1 MRAIAI
7 AAVVAALLV
16 LASSASASQISYSGS
31 VLHYDAA
38 PGEVNGP
45 IVTVNPYDLQCGSAG
60 APCLSIFDP
69 YATIAAPAGVC
80 EGSGSSDVV
89 CQLPTSI
96 VANLGDREDSFYDWD
111 GDTTINAGIGNDN
124 PIYGG
129 GGNDHISGGPG
140 SDNLV
145 GGPGDDVLDGGTGDD
160 YLEDIAFGSEAD
172 SAGRDTYI
180 GGGGSDRLNLSAR
193 SEDLSLSL
201 DGAANDGAPGEG
213 DNIGPDVS
221 TVLGGY
227 GADTFTGNDGANAF
241 DGGEGNDTIN
251 GAGGDDN
258 LVGGAGND
266 HIAGGA
272 GQDVLGGES
281 GDDVL
286 DGGAGVDRFWG
297 DAIGACIPGYCS
309 SGQDEI
315 HARDGEQET
324 LNCGPGTDSAQVD
337 TSDYVVTQAG
347 ETDQC
352 ESIDRAGSGG
362 PGAGQPGGRLAILIT
377 YRTPVAGLLT
387 ITGTTKNRGRLIK
400 VGRVSKRIHR
410 GRVKVALPV
419 SAAAKRLLNARGSLK
434 VKVKATF
441 RPKGGGRP
449 KVMRQPFTLHRAG

>member
-7 AAVVAALLV
+7 AAATAAILV

-38 PGEVNGP
+38 PGETNGP

-111 GDTTINAGIGNDN
+111 GDTTINAGTGNDN
-124 PIYGG
+124 PIYGA
-129 GGNDHISGGPG
+129 GGNDHIDGGPG

-145 GGPGDDVLDGGTGDD
+145 GGPGNDVVNGGTGND
-160 YLEDIAFGSEAD
+160 YLEGIAYGSEAD
-172 SAGRDTYI
+172 SAGADTYI
-180 GGGGSDRLNLSAR
+180 GGGDSDVLNLDGR
-193 SEDLSLSL
+193 SEDLALSP
-201 DGAANDGAPGEG
+201 DGVANDGAAGEN
-213 DNIGPDVS
+213 DNIGTDIAS
-221 TVLGGY
+221 IIGGT
-227 GADTFTGNDGANAF
+227 GADTYTGNAGGNYF
-241 DGGEGNDTIN
+241 EGGEGNDAIS
-251 GAGGDDN
+251 GGGGDDN
-258 LVGGAGND
+258 LVGGPGND
-266 HIAGGA
+266 RISGGD
-272 GQDVLGGES
+272 GQDVVGGES

-297 DAIGACIPGYCS
+297 DSVGACIPGYCS

-324 LNCGPGTDSAQVD
+324 INCGPGTDSAQVD
-337 TSDYVVTQAG
+337 TSDYVVTQPG

-352 ESIDRAGSGG
+352 ESIDRAGGG
-362 PGAGQPGGRLAILIT
+362 SQPGGRLAILIT
-377 YRTPVAGLLT
+377 YRSPVAGLLT
-387 ITGTTKNRGRLIK
+387 ITG
-400 VGRVSKRIHR
+400 
-410 GRVKVALPV
+410 
-419 SAAAKRLLNARGSLK
+419 
-434 VKVKATF
+434 
-441 RPKGGGRP
+441 
-449 KVMRQPFTLHRAG
+449 

>member
-7 AAVVAALLV
+7 AAVCAALLV

-31 VLHYDAA
+31 ELHYDAA
-38 PGEVNGP
+38 PGETNGP
-45 IVTVNPYDLQCGSAG
+45 IVTVNPYDIQCGSAG

-69 YATIAAPAGVC
+69 YATITAPAGVC

-89 CQLPTSI
+89 CKLPDSI

-111 GDTTINAGIGNDN
+111 GPSTINAGVGNDN
-124 PIYGG
+124 PIFGA
-129 GGNDHISGGPG
+129 GGNDHIDGGPG

-145 GGPGDDVLDGGTGDD
+145 GGPGDDVVNGGTGND
-160 YLEDIAFGSEAD
+160 YLEGIAYGSEAD
-172 SAGRDTYI
+172 SAGSDTYI
-180 GGGGSDRLNLSAR
+180 GGGDSDVLNLDGR
-193 SEDLSLSL
+193 SEDLALSP
-201 DGAANDGAPGEG
+201 DGVANDGAPGEG
-213 DNIGPDVS
+213 DNIGTDIAS
-221 TVLGGY
+221 IIGGA
-227 GADTFTGNDGANAF
+227 GADTYTGNGGGNYF
-241 DGGEGNDTIN
+241 EGGEGNDTIS

-266 HIAGGA
+266 RISGGD
-272 GQDVLGGES
+272 GQDVVGGES

-297 DAIGACIPGYCS
+297 DSVGACIPGYCS

-315 HARDGEQET
+315 HARDGAQET
-324 LNCGPGTDSAQVD
+324 INCGPGTDSAQVD

-352 ESIDRAGSGG
+352 ESIDRVGGGGS
-362 PGAGQPGGRLAILIT
+362 QPGGRLAILIT
-377 YRTPVAGLLT
+377 YRSPVAGLLT
-387 ITGTTKNRGRLIK
+387 ITGTTKSRGRMIK

-410 GRVKVALPV
+410 GRVKVALPL
-419 SAAAKRLLNARGSLK
+419 SAAAKRLLKARGSLK
-434 VKVKATF
+434 VQVKATF

-449 KVMRQPFTLHRAG
+449 KVMRRPFTLHPVG

>member
-7 AAVVAALLV
+7 AAVCAALLV

-31 VLHYDAA
+31 ELHYDAA
-38 PGEVNGP
+38 PGESNGP

-69 YATIAAPAGVC
+69 YATITAPAGVC

-89 CQLPTSI
+89 CKLPTSI

-111 GDTTINAGIGNDN
+111 GPSTINAGVGNDN
-124 PIYGG
+124 PIFGA
-129 GGNDHISGGPG
+129 GGNDHIDGGPG

-145 GGPGDDVLDGGTGDD
+145 GGPGDDVVNGGTGND
-160 YLEDIAFGSEAD
+160 YLEGIAYGSEAD
-172 SAGRDTYI
+172 SAGSDTYI
-180 GGGGSDRLNLSAR
+180 GGGDSDVLNLDGR
-193 SEDLSLSL
+193 SEDLALSP
-201 DGAANDGAPGEG
+201 DGVANDGAPGEG
-213 DNIGPDVS
+213 DNIGTDIASVI
-221 TVLGGY
+221 GGA
-227 GADTFTGNDGANAF
+227 GADTYTGNAGGNYF
-241 DGGEGNDTIN
+241 EGGEGNDTIS

-266 HIAGGA
+266 RISGGD
-272 GQDVLGGES
+272 GQDVVGGES

-297 DAIGACIPGYCS
+297 DSVGACIPGYCS

-315 HARDGEQET
+315 HARDGAQET
-324 LNCGPGTDSAQVD
+324 INCGPGTDSAQVD
-337 TSDYVVTQAG
+337 TSDIVVTQTG

-352 ESIDRAGSGG
+352 ESIDRAGGG
-362 PGAGQPGGRLAILIT
+362 SQPGGRLAILIT

-387 ITGTTKNRGRLIK
+387 LSGTTKNRGRLIK

-410 GRVKVALPV
+410 GRVKVALPL
-419 SAAAKRLLNARGSLK
+419 SAAAKRLLNTRGSLK
-434 VKVKATF
+434 IQVKATF

-449 KVMRQPFTLHRAG
+449 KVSRRPFTLHPTG

>member
-7 AAVVAALLV
+7 AAVMAALLV

-69 YATIAAPAGVC
+69 YATITAPAGVC

-111 GDTTINAGIGNDN
+111 GDTTINAGVGNDN
-124 PIYGG
+124 PIFGAGG
-129 GGNDHISGGPG
+129 TDRIDGGPG

-145 GGPGDDVLDGGTGDD
+145 GGPGNDVVNGGTGND
-160 YLEDIAFGSEAD
+160 YLEGIAYGSEAD
-172 SAGRDTYI
+172 SAGSDTYI
-180 GGGGSDRLNLSAR
+180 GGGDSDRLLLDGR
-193 SEDLSLSL
+193 SEDLALSP
-201 DGAANDGAPGEG
+201 DGVANDGAPGEG
-213 DNIGPDVS
+213 DNIGTDVAS
-221 TVLGGY
+221 IIGGH
-227 GADTFTGNDGANAF
+227 GADTFTGNAGGNYF
-241 DGGEGNDTIN
+241 EGGEGNDTIN

-266 HIAGGA
+266 HIAGGD
-272 GQDVLGGES
+272 GQDVLCGES

-297 DAIGACIPGYCS
+297 DSFGACIPGYCS

-315 HARDGEQET
+315 HARDGTQET

-337 TSDYVVTQAG
+337 TSDYVVTEPG

-352 ESIDRAGSGG
+352 ESVDRAGGG
-362 PGAGQPGGRLAILIT
+362 SPGGGQPGGRLAILIT

-387 ITGTTKNRGRLIK
+387 LNGTARNRGRLIK

-410 GRVKVALPV
+410 GWVKIALPV
-419 SAAAKRLLNARGSLK
+419 SAAARRVLNARGSLR
-434 VKVKATF
+434 VQVKATF
-441 RPKGGGRP
+441 RPKGGGRA
-449 KVMRQPFTLHRAG
+449 KVMRRPFMLHPVG

>member
-7 AAVVAALLV
+7 AATCAALLV

-31 VLHYDAA
+31 ELHYDAA
-38 PGEVNGP
+38 PGETNGP
-45 IVTVNPYDLQCGSAG
+45 IVTVNPYDIQCGSAG

-69 YATIAAPAGVC
+69 YATITTPAGVC

-89 CQLPTSI
+89 CTLPDSI

-111 GDTTINAGIGNDN
+111 GPSTINAGVGNDN
-124 PIYGG
+124 PIFGA
-129 GGNDHISGGPG
+129 GGNDHIDGGPG

-145 GGPGDDVLDGGTGDD
+145 GGPGDDVVNGGTGND
-160 YLEDIAFGSEAD
+160 YLEGIAYGSEAD
-172 SAGRDTYI
+172 SAGSDTYI
-180 GGGGSDRLNLSAR
+180 GGGDSDVLNLDGR
-193 SEDLSLSL
+193 SEDLALSP
-201 DGAANDGAPGEG
+201 DGVANDGAPGEG
-213 DNIGPDVS
+213 DNIGTDVAS
-221 TVLGGY
+221 IIGGA
-227 GADTFTGNDGANAF
+227 GADTYTGNAGGNYF
-241 DGGEGNDTIN
+241 EGGEGNDTIS

-266 HIAGGA
+266 RISGGD
-272 GQDVLGGES
+272 GQDVVGGES

-297 DAIGACIPGYCS
+297 DSVGACIPGYCS

-315 HARDGEQET
+315 HARDGAQET
-324 LNCGPGTDSAQVD
+324 INCGPGTDSAQVD
-337 TSDYVVTQAG
+337 TSDIVVTQTG

-352 ESIDRAGSGG
+352 ESIDRAGGG
-362 PGAGQPGGRLAILIT
+362 SQPGGRLAILIT

-387 ITGTTKNRGRLIK
+387 ITGTTKNRGRVIK

-410 GRVKVALPV
+410 GRVKVALPL

-434 VKVKATF
+434 IQVKATF

-449 KVMRQPFTLHRAG
+449 KVMRRPFTLHPVG